1 MTERFYF
8 QNLLGNKEFTA
19 TLTHYAIL
27 QKNYTFR
34 EDILDFFIVHEIYGC
49 LEGRLGGR

>member
-8 QNLLGNKEFTA
+8 QNLLANKEFTA

-27 QKNYTFR
+27 QKNDTLR
-34 EDILDFFIVHEIYGC
+34 EDILNFF
-49 LEGRLGGR
+49 L